1 MNLLFFSHVR
11 EDLPKGIGTSKKII
25 AQSKAL
31 NNLGY
36 NVFYTFENSKGFYI
50 YDINHNIVDKVDISN
65 KIKFRIEKYKFVEK
79 WCKSNNIDI
88 IYSRYNYFDTQTYRL
103 FKKLKKLR
111 TKIILEIPTYPYRKE
126 QILAN
131 NDILKDKKYFK
142 YIIKKGLLLDE
153 DLNIKKANKVIDLIV
168 TYNPIP
174 NKLWGVN
181 AIEVDNGVDL
191 KNIPIRAHKI
201 NDEKIIF
208 FIVANL
214 SPWHGVDRF
223 IEGLKEYNIKS
234 NNLKPELWIVGSGT
248 ELEKLKEL
256 TDRYNLADSV
266 KFLGTKIGDE
276 LEHIKSMAD
285 IGIASLGLYRLGL
298 SNVSTLKQKEYCA
311 SGLPF
316 IYAYEEKALN
326 SKCEFALKFENND
339 SPIDINKTMEFA
351 IKVRNDDNLHKQMRM
366 LADENYGWD
375 SIMKYILKQ
384 I

>member
-248 ELEKLKEL
+248 ELEQLKEL

>member
-36 NVFYTFENSKGFYI
+36 NVFYTFEKNDGFYI
-50 YDINHNIVDKVDISN
+50 YDINHNVVDKVNISN
-65 KIKFRIEKYKFVEK
+65 KIKFRIDKYNFINK
-79 WCKSNNIDI
+79 WCRLNNIDV

-103 FKKLKKLR
+103 FKKLKKSG

-131 NDILKDKKYFK
+131 KDILKDKKYFK
-142 YIIKKGLLLDE
+142 YIIKKALLIDE
-153 DLNIKKANKVIDLIV
+153 DLNIKKANKVLDLIV

-174 NKLWGVN
+174 KKLWETN

-191 KNIPIRAHKI
+191 KDIQIRNHNIIDDK
-201 NDEKIIF
+201 KIIF
-208 FIVANL
+208 LIVANL

-223 IEGLKEYNIKS
+223 IEGLKEYNMNS
-234 NNLKPELWIVGSGT
+234 GLKPELWVVGSGT

-256 TDRYNLADSV
+256 TYTYNLEDNV
-266 KFLGTKIGDE
+266 KFLGTKTGDE
-276 LEHIKSMAD
+276 LENIKCMAD

-326 SKCEFALKFENND
+326 SECEFALKFENND
-339 SPIDINKTMEFA
+339 FPIDINRAMEFA
-351 IKVRNDDNLHKQMRM
+351 IKVRGDENLHKKMRM
-366 LADENYGWD
+366 LAEEKYSWD
-375 SIMKYILKQ
+375 ATMRYILEQ